1 MNNKQK
7 TIVGA
12 LWENTAKSS
21 GLTFW
26 SGKLEIGEH
35 KIDLIIF
42 ENHQKKKETSPDFT
56 IYQINSSGSISL
68 ANFAPNELRRD
79 HSSAEHEDSDDIPF

>member
-1 MNNKQK
+1 MNDKQK

-12 LWENTAKSS
+12 LWENEAKKS
-21 GLTFW
+21 GLTYW

-42 ENHQKKKETSPDFT
+42 KNHQKKKETSPDFT
-56 IYQINSSGSISL
+56 IYQQNNSGSIPL
-68 ANFAPNELRRD
+68 ANFAPKELQRD